1 MYCDR
6 CGANLYTE
14 DRFCYRCGKEV
25 PEPLPG
31 GSGLKPQQTISDESV
46 PGIAAEHS
54 DGSELTSSKREPFQR
69 QDGPV
74 APPQLPAAMSD
85 AATAITE
92 MRKDIAGWGV
102 GLLIMGVLSI
112 VLSQYLDPVWG
123 VIIIIL
129 GILNLAIRQRG
140 MYIANG
146 IALIFIGIVN
156 ALGAIMTYS
165 NTFVAVYGG
174 AQVYWGIKELV
185 KYGKYGKRIKLND
198 EVRSEQCK
206 THRKKNPW
214 MIAVGIV
221 LVYII
226 IGLSIVLMETVDG
239 DFWYIY
245 TDYFG
250 SKHSIGQSNGTDLP
264 VYIRAIE
271 TAFYPVLY
279 VFRSLFRL
287 C

>member
-6 CGANLYTE
+6 CGAPLYTE

-25 PEPLPG
+25 PEPLPD
-31 GSGLKPQQTISDESV
+31 GSDIIPPEAKSSSFV
-46 PGIAAEHS
+46 PGTTAEHS
-54 DGSELTSSKREPFQR
+54 DDSELTSSKGSPSQR
-69 QDGPV
+69 QDGSV
-74 APPQLPAAMSD
+74 APPPPAVMPD
-85 AATAITE
+85 AAAAITE

-112 VLSQYLDPVWG
+112 ILAQYLDPVWG
-123 VIIIIL
+123 AIIIIL

-185 KYGKYGKRIKLND
+185 KYRKYGKRIKPDD
-198 EVRSEQCK
+198 EVRSVQCK
-206 THRKKNPW
+206 TRRKKNPW

-250 SKHSIGQSNGTDLP
+250 SKHIIGQSSGTDLP
-264 VYIRAIE
+264 AYIRAIE
-271 TAFYPVLY
+271 VAFYPVLY

-287 C
+287 